1 MATRPAHGNAAS
13 GYPGGS
19 ARPEP
24 SRASSSSGAAEHTG
38 GPRSSVNDDE
48 FLEDCSEAFP
58 PPPPPAVPLP
68 GVLPPS
74 PPLRAPVLKPPPH
87 SETGGAPEHAHA
99 PTPWQM
105 LPQPT
110 YLLWPAPLA
119 AAAAISPAA
128 AAAAAA
134 GKPLPEVLRAA
145 FYEVVMPVR
154 VKHGLRLRREPSGLW
169 LPDEWLPV
177 DSETWRMRVDGAAE
191 HTVQP
196 CKRARALGAA
206 GAQT

>member
-38 GPRSSVNDDE
+38 SSSGAAEHTGGPRSSVNDDE

-58 PPPPPAVPLP
+58 PPPLAVPLP
-68 GVLPPS
+68 VVLPPP

-105 LPQPT
+105 LPQPKD
-110 YLLWPAPLA
+110 LLWPPL
-119 AAAAISPAA
+119 S
-128 AAAAAA
+128 
-134 GKPLPEVLRAA
+134 GGGSNFTGSSRGG
-145 FYEVVMPVR
+145 R
-154 VKHGLRLRREPSGLW
+154 SREAVTGGPTCSI
-169 LPDEWLPV
+169 
-177 DSETWRMRVDGAAE
+177 
-191 HTVQP
+191 
-196 CKRARALGAA
+196 
-206 GAQT
+206 

>member
-1 MATRPAHGNAAS
+1 MATRRADGSSAS
-13 GYPGGS
+13 GHPGGS

-24 SRASSSSGAAEHTG
+24 SGASSSSGAAEHTG
-38 GPRSSVNDDE
+38 GATDHNVQPRGSVNDDE

-58 PPPPPAVPLP
+58 PPPPPAAPLP
-68 GVLPPS
+68 GVLPP
-74 PPLRAPVLKPPPH
+74 PPAVPPPH

-105 LPQPT
+105 PYQAEIDELFRSRED
-110 YLLWPAPLA
+110 LLWPPPLA
-119 AAAAISPAA
+119 AAAASSPAA

-145 FYEVVMPVR
+145 FDEVIMPVR
-154 VKHGLRLRREPSGLW
+154 VEHGRRLRQEPSGLW

-177 DSETWRMRVDGAAE
+177 DSETWRMRVYGAAE
-191 HTVQP
+191 HTVQ
-196 CKRARALGAA
+196 
-206 GAQT
+206 Q